1 MRTAQIQVTG
11 RLHRGMPAA
20 LVLALMA
27 AGVLAGT
34 GTAAVAQSAAV
45 TRPTAVTRHG
55 EAVPRG
61 AAARPAGRLAAA
73 GTISTV
79 AGGLGGPAK
88 GRKVALGGPCGVGYG
103 AGSVY
108 VGSGTVVRKLNPV
121 SGQVATVAGI
131 GLDRGEDSGIP
142 AVDSGLSEVCKTVVD
157 PHGNL
162 VTVDTDGGVIAVVAA
177 TTGTFYQRPMTAGDI
192 YAIANSIGINGYSSV
207 SVDRHGNL
215 AVTNVGNNTIVVF
228 AEANGTFYGQHMT
241 AGGSYTVAGDFRRG
255 YSGDGGPAL
264 AAKLDDPN
272 GVTADGA
279 GNLVFA
285 DLMNNRVRV
294 VANKTGTFYGKKMTA
309 GFIYTVAG
317 NGTAGYSGDG
327 GPATKAEL
335 APEDVSVDSVGNLVL
350 TADQKIRV
358 VAVKTGTFYGQTM
371 TAGDIYTV
379 AGNGQVGFSGDGGP
393 ATAAEFSSPEA
404 NVDGSGNLVIA
415 DFGNQRVRVV
425 AVKTGT
431 FYGMKMTAQDI
442 YTVAGNGTQD
452 SSGNGGPALKAEF
465 DSVSVAVGGAGSML
479 ISDNFGNHV
488 RLVAGQTGTFYGQKM
503 TAGDIYGVAGNGT
516 AGFSGDGGPA
526 AKAELQLPADVVADS
541 AGNLIIADRDNMRVR
556 VVAATTGTFY
566 GQAMTAGDIYT
577 VAGNGQFGYS
587 GDGGPATKAK
597 LYVPRGVAVDGS
609 GNLVI
614 ADTGNARVRVVAAT
628 TGTFYGQAMAAG
640 DIYTVAG
647 DGSGAY
653 SGDGGPATAAGID
666 PYGVAVD
673 GAGNLLIADGE
684 NNRVRVVAV
693 KSGTFYGKKMAAG
706 DIYTVAGGGCCGL
719 GDGGRATAAEL
730 AIPDGVV
737 VDGAGNLVIA
747 DTNDQRIRVVAV
759 KTGTFYGRAMTA
771 GDIYTVAGTGLP
783 GFSGDGG
790 AGTAAE
796 LYYPEGVTADG
807 AGNLLIA
814 DSSGRIRKITG

>member
-1 MRTAQIQVTG
+1 MEGHVMHIARIQAAG
-11 RLHRGMPAA
+11 SLRRGTPGV
-20 LVLALMA
+20 LVLALVA
-27 AGVLAGT
+27 AAVLAGT
-34 GTAAVAQSAAV
+34 SPATAAQ
-45 TRPTAVTRHG
+45 
-55 EAVPRG
+55 RG
-61 AAARPAGRLAAA
+61 AASRPAGRLVVA

-162 VTVDTDGGVIAVVAA
+162 VMVDTDGGVIAVVAA
-177 TTGTFYQRPMTAGDI
+177 TTGTFYQQHMTAGDI
-192 YAIANSIGINGYSSV
+192 YAIGNSIGINGYSSV
-207 SVDRHGNL
+207 SVDSHGNL
-215 AVTNVGNNTIVVF
+215 AVTDVGNNTIVVF
-228 AEANGTFYGQHMT
+228 AEANGTFYGQQMT
-241 AGGSYTVAGDFRRG
+241 AGGIYTVAGDGRRG

-264 AAKLDDPN
+264 AAKLHDPN

-285 DLMNNRVRV
+285 DLGNNRVRV
-294 VANKTGTFYGKKMTA
+294 VANKTGTFYGRKMTE

-335 APEDVSVDSVGNLVL
+335 APEDVSVDSAGNLVV
-350 TADQKIRV
+350 TAGQKIRV
-358 VAVKTGTFYGQTM
+358 VAVRTGTFYGQKM
-371 TAGDIYTV
+371 TAADIYTV

-404 NVDGSGNLVIA
+404 HVDGSGNLVIA
-415 DFGNQRVRVV
+415 DYGNERVRVV

-452 SSGNGGPALKAEF
+452 SSGDGGPALKAEF
-465 DSVSVAVGGAGSML
+465 DSVSVAVDGAGNTL
-479 ISDNFGNHV
+479 ISDNFDNHV
-488 RLVAGQTGTFYGQKM
+488 LVVAGTTGTLYGKRM
-503 TAGDIYGVAGNGT
+503 SAGDIYGVAGNGT

-526 AKAELQLPADVVADS
+526 TKAELRSPADTVADGV
-541 AGNLIIADRDNMRVR
+541 GNLVIADSQNSRVR

-566 GQAMTAGDIYT
+566 GMTMTAGDIYT

-587 GDGGPATKAK
+587 GDGGPASKAK
-597 LYVPRGVAVDGS
+597 LYLPRGVAVDGS

-614 ADTGNARVRVVAAT
+614 ADTSNARIRVVAAT
-628 TGTFYGQAMAAG
+628 TGTFYGQAMTAG
-640 DIYTVAG
+640 NIYTVAG
-647 DGSGAY
+647 DGSGVY

-666 PYGVAVD
+666 PYGVAAD
-673 GAGNLLIADGE
+673 GAGNLVIADGE

-693 KSGTFYGKKMAAG
+693 KSGKFYGKKMTAG

-730 AIPDGVV
+730 EAPDGVA

-747 DTNDQRIRVVAV
+747 DTNNQRIRVVAAA
-759 KTGTFYGRAMTA
+759 TGTFYGRAMTA

-790 AGTAAE
+790 PGAAAQV
-796 LYYPEGVTADG
+796 YYPEGVTADG

-814 DSSGRIRKITG
+814 DGSGRIREVTG